1 MPNLK
6 DIRMR
11 ISSVISTKQITNAM
25 KMVSAAKLRKTQDAI
40 IKMRP
45 YVNRLQEIMG
55 EVTSTIQDEVEISY
69 IKQRPVNKVLIIL
82 VTSNKGL
89 CGAFNSNLIRQLN
102 VYIQEHY
109 AEQNQKGQVHIY
121 CVGKKGYDVLKN
133 RNISIFK
140 HDTELVESVTYE
152 KSAIFADSL
161 MKLFDEGQYDKIE
174 FFYNR
179 FKNAAVQII
188 TSETFLPIVPTKQ
201 TESSNNR
208 YLKNYIF
215 EPGQI
220 EILTQI
226 LPLSLKSQVYKILLD
241 SITAENGA
249 RMTAMHKATENATE
263 MLYDLK
269 LNYNKARQA
278 AITKEILEIVSG
290 ANALNG

>member
-6 DIRMR
+6 DIRVR
-11 ISSVISTKQITNAM
+11 ISSVVSTKQITSAM

-45 YVNRLQEIMG
+45 YVNRLQEIIA
-55 EVTSTIQDEVEISY
+55 EVTSTIQDDVEISY
-69 IKQRPVNKVLIIL
+69 IKQRPINKVLIIL

-89 CGAFNSNLIRQLN
+89 CGAFNTNLIRQLN
-102 VYIQEHY
+102 IYIQEHY
-109 AEQNQKGQVHIY
+109 AEQFQKEQVHIY

-133 RNISIFK
+133 RNFRIFK
-140 HDTELVESVTYE
+140 YDTTFIESVTYE
-152 KSAIFADSL
+152 KSVEFAELL
-161 MKLFDEGQYDKIE
+161 MKMFDEGQYDKID
-174 FFYNR
+174 FFYNK
-179 FKNAAVQII
+179 FKNPAVQII
-188 TSETFLPIVPTKQ
+188 TSESFLPISPVKKTK
-201 TESSNNR
+201 SSNDS

-215 EPGQI
+215 EPNQI
-220 EILTQI
+220 DILTQI

-241 SITAENGA
+241 SITAEHGA

-263 MLYDLK
+263 MLYELK

-290 ANALNG
+290 ANALKG

>member
-6 DIRMR
+6 DIRLR
-11 ISSVISTKQITNAM
+11 INSVISTKQITSAM

-55 EVTSTIQDEVEISY
+55 EVTSTIQDELEISY

-109 AEQNQKGQVHIY
+109 AEQNQKGQVYIY

-140 HDTELVESVTYE
+140 HDTELIESVTYE
-152 KSAIFADSL
+152 KSVEFAESL
-161 MKLFDEGQYDKIE
+161 MKLFDEEQFDKIE

-188 TSETFLPIVPTKQ
+188 TPETFLPIAPPTLTKI
-201 TESSNNR
+201 SNDH

-241 SITAENGA
+241 SVTAENGA

-290 ANALNG
+290 ANALNS

>member
-1 MPNLK
+1 
-6 DIRMR
+6 
-11 ISSVISTKQITNAM
+11 M

-55 EVTSTIQDEVEISY
+55 EVTATVQDDVEISY
-69 IKQRPVNKVLIIL
+69 IKPRPVNKVLIIL

-89 CGAFNSNLIRQLN
+89 CGAFNANLIRQLYS
-102 VYIQEHY
+102 YIQEHY
-109 AEQNQKGQVHIY
+109 PEQNEKGNVHIY
-121 CVGKKGYDVLKN
+121 CIGKKGYDVLKN
-133 RNISIFK
+133 RSINIYK
-140 HDTELVESVTYE
+140 HETEYIESVTYE
-152 KSAIFADSL
+152 KSVMLAESL
-161 MKLFDEGQYDKIE
+161 MKLFDEGEYDKIE

-188 TSETFLPIVPTKQ
+188 TPETFLPLAPPVANKK
-201 TESSNNR
+201 ENDS

-215 EPGQI
+215 EPNQL

-241 SITAENGA
+241 SVTAENGA

-278 AITKEILEIVSG
+278 AITNEILEIVSG
-290 ANALNG
+290 ANALKG

>member
-6 DIRMR
+6 DIRIR
-11 ISSVISTKQITNAM
+11 ISSVISTKQITSAM

-55 EVTSTIQDEVEISY
+55 EVTSTIQDEIEISY
-69 IKQRPVNKVLIIL
+69 IKQRPVNRVLIIL

-133 RNISIFK
+133 RNVSIFK
-140 HDTELVESVTYE
+140 YDTELIEPVTYE
-152 KSAIFADSL
+152 KSVVFADSL
-161 MKLFDEGQYDKIE
+161 MKLFDEGQYDKIA

-188 TSETFLPIVPTKQ
+188 TPETFLPIAPPTLTK
-201 TESSNNR
+201 SSNHH

-220 EILTQI
+220 EILTEI

-241 SITAENGA
+241 SVTAENGA

-278 AITKEILEIVSG
+278 TITKEILEIVSG

>member
-6 DIRMR
+6 DIRVR

-40 IKMRP
+40 FKIRP
-45 YVNRLQEIMG
+45 YVNRLQEIIG
-55 EVTSTIQDEVEISY
+55 EVTSNIQDELEISY

-109 AEQNQKGQVHIY
+109 AEQDQKKQVHIF

-133 RNISIFK
+133 RNITIFK
-140 HDTELVESVTYE
+140 HDTELIEHVTYE
-152 KSAIFADSL
+152 KSVIFAESL

-188 TSETFLPIVPTKQ
+188 TPETFLPIVPPIPTK
-201 TESSNNR
+201 SSNDS

-290 ANALNG
+290 ANALKG